1 MRARD
6 MLFNLEDE
14 RVNKDGKKEG
24 LVIDLIEKRRKG
36 EITEKEA
43 YQEIYRRDLEHGRY
57 SSPLSN
63 TSLLLGHILPFLPLM
78 VAIVLALG
86 NIPSLAPFVEQLTF
100 LQLILQL
107 PRIIFPQS
115 IAYLAAAAC
124 VTSVIIMIHATFLRA
139 TKGGCGWKGE
149 SETIMLVTDGI
160 YSVVRQPAHLSYGLI
175 LLSLTISLS
184 EWWPFTFLSVMGNIL
199 VFVGFYYLSI
209 EEEELNLLKWGDD
222 YRQYMGEVPRFNF
235 ILGLLRARTS
245 HSTDIGL

>member
-1 MRARD
+1 
-6 MLFNLEDE
+6 MLLYQADE
-14 RVNKDGKKEG
+14 RVKNEEKKEG
-24 LVIDLIEKRRKG
+24 LVKDLIEKRRKG
-36 EITEKEA
+36 EISEKEA
-43 YQEIYRRDLEHGRY
+43 YQEIIRRGLEHGRY

-63 TSLLLGHILPFLPLM
+63 VSMLLGHILPFLPLM
-78 VAIVLALG
+78 AGIVLALG
-86 NIPSLAPFVEQLTF
+86 NIPSLAPFVEPLTF

-107 PRIIFPQS
+107 PRIIFSQS
-115 IAYLAAAAC
+115 IVYLAAATF
-124 VTSVIIMIHATFLRA
+124 VSSVIIMIHATFLRA

-184 EWWPFTFLSVMGNIL
+184 EWWPFTFLSVMGNMLI
-199 VFVGFYYLSI
+199 FAGFYYLSI

-235 ILGLLRARTS
+235 VLGLLRRITS
-245 HSTDIGL
+245 KK